1 MAPRFRPLFLPAL
14 LSSWLLLLVVA
25 TIGGSASD
33 FDVVQLADRVFR
45 FSVSSKLVG
54 FHIVKLKSFESSC
67 FKIFFHLRSN
77 GGPRWELEF
86 ANYCK
91 EEASSWSEIRRS
103 SSSPQQ
109 QPPSIASKNFV
120 RQRSFAEAVKL
131 GHLTGANAIP
141 MRVSAFNRLEFPNNF
156 RHSEATDQQQIHS
169 DHAKSSSSFSQ
180 AGNGGVNRAARPK
193 ALQVAVMEKETS
205 RSPNGSLKTRIGLL
219 GRGQAAHHD
228 FNPSRIAATVHQE
241 NLQQHSALATQSFP
255 AERSDVIMAFQRADP
270 RPFLSRGM
278 TWEDVPNRPLMVRA
292 VTSSRPQP
300 QNENVAIATITP
312 LPGNPLNFAVVRE
325 VLREFLEDREHVPL
339 VDIQP
344 CHVGQAYVRF
354 LFGITMIE
362 TTMF

>member
-1 MAPRFRPLFLPAL
+1 M
-14 LSSWLLLLVVA
+14 
-25 TIGGSASD
+25 IY
-33 FDVVQLADRVFR
+33 
-45 FSVSSKLVG
+45 
-54 FHIVKLKSFESSC
+54 I
-67 FKIFFHLRSN
+67 
-77 GGPRWELEF
+77 
-86 ANYCK
+86 
-91 EEASSWSEIRRS
+91 ASSPRR
-103 SSSPQQ
+103 
-109 QPPSIASKNFV
+109 
-120 RQRSFAEAVKL
+120 
-131 GHLTGANAIP
+131 T
-141 MRVSAFNRLEFPNNF
+141 
-156 RHSEATDQQQIHS
+156 
-169 DHAKSSSSFSQ
+169 
-180 AGNGGVNRAARPK
+180 
-193 ALQVAVMEKETS
+193 
-205 RSPNGSLKTRIGLL
+205 
-219 GRGQAAHHD
+219 
-228 FNPSRIAATVHQE
+228 IAATVHQE
-241 NLQQHSALATQSFP
+241 NLQQHSALATQSCP